1 MRGPKK
7 ALVAAVSLVL
17 AVLAAYL
24 WAADKPS
31 PQARREALMKTYQA
45 GNFKDAYD
53 GLRKLTLDAEAD
65 PLKVGDDLR
74 TAVICLQRLGR
85 SDEID
90 DYREEVIK
98 VHAKNWRLLET
109 AAQTYV
115 ETEHHGFIVAGK
127 FYRGNKRGGGRYVST
142 MQRDRVRA
150 LQLMQQALGETK
162 AEADK
167 PALAQFHLRF
177 ANMLLQ
183 GAGYY
188 EPWRLQYLTDLTQLP
203 DYEEGY
209 YYYRGQQQGAPVDAD
224 GKPVYHKLPKS
235 YETAASDGER

>member
-90 DYREEVIK
+90 GYREGVVK

-127 FYRGNKRGGGRYVST
+127 FYRGNKRGGGRYVSS
-142 MQRDRVRA
+142 MQRDGVRA
-150 LQLMQQALGETK
+150 LQMMERALAETKGESDEAALG
-162 AEADK
+162 
-167 PALAQFHLRF
+167 HLHVRF
-177 ANMLLQ
+177 GNGLFV
-183 GAGYY
+183 
-188 EPWRLQYLTDLTQLP
+188 
-203 DYEEGY
+203 
-209 YYYRGQQQGAPVDAD
+209 VDGCD
-224 GKPVYHKLPKS
+224 EV
-235 YETAASDGER
+235 